1 MSIVFVVCYNIFT
14 KGRAQLFDFTK
25 GIKNMYNLDVRMSIK
40 KNRLCHYEVAK
51 EIGISEFTFCKW
63 LREELPEDKKNL
75 VLSAIE
81 RIVRGEAN
89 DK

>member
-1 MSIVFVVCYNIFT
+1 M
-14 KGRAQLFDFTK
+14 L
-25 GIKNMYNLDVRMSIK
+25 IK

-63 LREELPEDKKNL
+63 LREELSEDKKKL
-75 VLSAIE
+75 VFSAID

-89 DK
+89 A

>member
-1 MSIVFVVCYNIFT
+1 MKV
-14 KGRAQLFDFTK
+14 
-25 GIKNMYNLDVRMSIK
+25 IKNMYNLDVRMLIK

-63 LREELPEDKKNL
+63 LREELSEDKKKL
-75 VLSAIE
+75 VFSAID

-89 DK
+89 A

>member
-1 MSIVFVVCYNIFT
+1 M
-14 KGRAQLFDFTK
+14 K
-25 GIKNMYNLDVRMSIK
+25 GIKNMYNLDVRMLIK

-63 LREELPEDKKNL
+63 LREEMNEDRKKL

-81 RIVRGEAN
+81 KLKRGERYE
-89 DK
+89 